1 MAMPRDIAAIDL
13 QMNVPT
19 SEHNSEGYSVF
30 APLLRDRESRESYTM
45 PAQHLF
51 KDVPNLGKEKG
62 DYVHAMVREM
72 DRFNIEK
79 GLIGVSDRFEHFDLV
94 KGQYADRFI
103 LGTQVDPN
111 GGVDEIRRVKRLVG
125 EHGIKAV
132 TFFPAGSYPQVPIN
146 GKELYPIY
154 AMCCELD
161 LPILINCGVPGPRL
175 PMATQKVE
183 LIDEVCWFFPELKFI
198 MRHGA
203 EPWVDLA
210 VKLMLKY
217 PNLYYCTSAFAPKYY
232 PKAIVDFANTRGADK
247 IMYAGYFPAGL
258 SLERIFRELEAVPFK
273 DEVWPKFLRGNAARV
288 FGLE

>member
-1 MAMPRDIAAIDL
+1 MAMPKDIRAIDL

-19 SEHNSEGYSVF
+19 SEHNSEGYGVF
-30 APLLRDRESRESYTM
+30 APLLRDRESRETYTM

-51 KDVPNLGKEKG
+51 KDVPNLGAETG

-72 DRFNIEK
+72 DRFNIQC

-94 KGQYADRFI
+94 KGRYADRFI

-111 GGVDEIRRVKRLVG
+111 GGMDELRRIRRYVS
-125 EHGIKAV
+125 EHGIRAV
-132 TFFPAGSYPQVPIN
+132 TYFPAGSYPQVPIN
-146 GKELYPIY
+146 GKEMYPVY
-154 AMCCELD
+154 ALCCELD

-203 EPWVDLA
+203 EPWVELA

-232 PKAIVDFANTRGADK
+232 PKAIIDFANSRGSDK

-258 SLERIFRELEAVPFK
+258 SLERIFRELEDVPFK
-273 DEVWPKFLRGNAARV
+273 DEVWPKFLRGNAAAV
-288 FGLE
+288 FGL